1 MRMPNK
7 SKLVEMVK
15 EFLKSE
21 RPQTY
26 RRMLA
31 NKELDEIA
39 ASRAEAA
46 LETYNDLMD
55 LSTDDVRKMNEAEQ
69 QTPGLG
75 QTQFLTMRKSQVAE
89 LVLAQMLEFPLEQT
103 ADKTI

>member
-55 LSTDDVRKMNEAEQ
+55 LSTDDVRKMNEAEK

-75 QTQFLTMRKSQVAE
+75 QIQFLTMRESRIVE
-89 LVLAQMLEFPLEQT
+89 TMLAQMLEFPPDVT
-103 ADKTI
+103 SDS

>member
-21 RPQTY
+21 RSQTY

-75 QTQFLTMRKSQVAE
+75 QTQFLTMRESQAVE
-89 LVLAQMLEFPLEQT
+89 SVLAQMLEFPPEQT
-103 ADKTI
+103 ADETI

>member
-7 SKLVEMVK
+7 PKLVEMVK

-55 LSTDDVRKMNEAEQ
+55 LSTDDVRKMNEAEK

-75 QTQFLTMRKSQVAE
+75 QIQFLTMRESRIVE
-89 LVLAQMLEFPLEQT
+89 TMLAQMLEFPPDVT
-103 ADKTI
+103 SDS

>member
-7 SKLVEMVK
+7 PKLVEMVK
-15 EFLKSE
+15 EFLKAE

-26 RRMLA
+26 RRMLE

-39 ASRAEAA
+39 AIRAEAA
-46 LETYNDLMD
+46 LEMYNDLMD
-55 LSTDDVRKMNEAEQ
+55 LPTDDVRKMNEAEK

-75 QTQFLTMRKSQVAE
+75 QIQFLTMRESRIVE
-89 LVLAQMLEFPLEQT
+89 TMLAQMLEFPPDVT
-103 ADKTI
+103 SDS